1 MSLQACA
8 HRYKKVGPSSRWG
21 RGLCFTMTNELDLD
35 SDLDPCA
42 AKSTAK
48 GHGQYGFCQ
57 AGTSAD
63 MSPVSNSKTFTKFY

>member
-1 MSLQACA
+1 
-8 HRYKKVGPSSRWG
+8 
-21 RGLCFTMTNELDLD
+21 MTNELDLD

-63 MSPVSNSKTFTKFY
+63 MSPVSNCKTSTMFY